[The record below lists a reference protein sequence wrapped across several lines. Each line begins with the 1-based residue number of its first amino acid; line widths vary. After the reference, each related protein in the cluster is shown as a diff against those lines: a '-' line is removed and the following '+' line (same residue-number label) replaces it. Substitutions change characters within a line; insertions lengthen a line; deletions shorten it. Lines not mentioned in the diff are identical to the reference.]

1 MSAHCRRGHFAFEH
15 GAPCHHLWAGKF
27 KSSVILCDMKQVCE
41 LSEDACARRVMSS
54 TWSVSTSQSLAGLG
68 RSSGQLGGLVRSP
81 PLLPPQPPCEPEH
94 RSKAQQGPATNH
106 PEAAHGQLG
115 NYPQLP
121 SSIHLQARP
130 TLSVFRESRE
140 IFFRN
145 FFGRQRTL
153 ARWPVVALA
162 ALPPWSPVVNTK
174 FHLLR
179 GAPPAHSPAGCLI
192 KNTDKFIYAPPRK
205 TSRPSSIT

>member
-1 MSAHCRRGHFAFEH
+1 MCSHR
-15 GAPCHHLWAGKF
+15 AGKF

-68 RSSGQLGGLVRSP
+68 RSSGQLGGSSAARLCSRRSP
-81 PLLPPQPPCEPEH
+81 LVSPNIAPKH
-94 RSKAQQGPATNH
+94 SKAQPPTTQRQHTRPIRKLSPTA
-106 PEAAHGQLG
+106 P
-115 NYPQLP
+115 
-121 SSIHLQARP
+121 SIHLQARP

-153 ARWPVVALA
+153 ARWTVVVALA
-162 ALPPWSPVVNTK
+162 ALC
-174 FHLLR
+174 LLGR
-179 GAPPAHSPAGCLI
+179 WW
-192 KNTDKFIYAPPRK
+192 
-205 TSRPSSIT
+205 SRPSFTY

>member
-1 MSAHCRRGHFAFEH
+1 M
-15 GAPCHHLWAGKF
+15 
-27 KSSVILCDMKQVCE
+27 
-41 LSEDACARRVMSS
+41 ARRVMSS

-68 RSSGQLGGLVRSP
+68 RSSGQLGGSSAARLCSRRSP
-81 PLLPPQPPCEPEH
+81 LVSPNIAPKH
-94 RSKAQQGPATNH
+94 SKAQPPTTQRQHTRPIRKLSPTA
-106 PEAAHGQLG
+106 P
-115 NYPQLP
+115 
-121 SSIHLQARP
+121 SIHLQARP

-153 ARWPVVALA
+153 SRWTVVVALA
-162 ALPPWSPVVNTK
+162 ALPPWSLVGGQDQVSLIK
-174 FHLLR
+174 R
-179 GAPPAHSPAGCLI
+179 RASAHSPAGCLI

>member
-54 TWSVSTSQSLAGLG
+54 TWSVSTSQSLASLG

-115 NYPQLP
+115 NYPQLHTFASAP
-121 SSIHLQARP
+121 HALGLPRVTRNIFPEL
-130 TLSVFRESRE
+130 FRAAAHSC
-140 IFFRN
+140 
-145 FFGRQRTL
+145 
-153 ARWPVVALA
+153 PVAGSGPGGPASLVAGGQYQVSLIKRRA
-162 ALPPWSPVVNTK
+162 S
-174 FHLLR
+174 
-179 GAPPAHSPAGCLI
+179 AHSPAGCLI

>member
-1 MSAHCRRGHFAFEH
+1 M
-15 GAPCHHLWAGKF
+15 
-27 KSSVILCDMKQVCE
+27 
-41 LSEDACARRVMSS
+41 ARRVMSS

-81 PLLPPQPPCEPEH
+81 PPLPPQPPCEPEH

-115 NYPQLP
+115 NYPQLHTFASAP
-121 SSIHLQARP
+121 HALGLPRVTRNIFPEL
-130 TLSVFRESRE
+130 FRAAAHS
-140 IFFRN
+140 
-145 FFGRQRTL
+145 
-153 ARWPVVALA
+153 WPVDGSGPGGPASLVGQYQVSLIKRRA
-162 ALPPWSPVVNTK
+162 AP
-174 FHLLR
+174 
-179 GAPPAHSPAGCLI
+179 SPAGCLI

>member
-1 MSAHCRRGHFAFEH
+1 M
-15 GAPCHHLWAGKF
+15 
-27 KSSVILCDMKQVCE
+27 
-41 LSEDACARRVMSS
+41 ARRVMSS

-81 PLLPPQPPCEPEH
+81 PPLPPQPLVSPNIAPKH
-94 RSKAQQGPATNH
+94 SKAQPPTTQRHTRPIRKLSPTA
-106 PEAAHGQLG
+106 P
-115 NYPQLP
+115 
-121 SSIHLQARP
+121 SIHLQARP
-130 TLSVFRESRE
+130 TLSVSRESRE

-153 ARWPVVALA
+153 GRWTVVALA
-162 ALPPWSPVVNTK
+162 ALPPWSVSTK